1 MNPRFARPLQEDL
14 MHLPALGTQARRP
27 LLLLATV
34 LFGGVLVMGCPS
46 KDSTGTEYVPPET
59 SAPQP

>member
-1 MNPRFARPLQEDL
+1 